1 MKKAIALLLAV
12 LLSLTLCACGANEKA
27 YDNSKEAFDCVTAA
41 YLATNTFAED
51 VYEAWYLGVND
62 KFSYNESYEF
72 EAFAAKLHIQQSYLE
87 EAVARLS
94 GSGSFTTSQWAKLP
108 DLYNDSCFSAW
119 VAAVSE
125 AYKCSGKTVEI
136 ETQLNSAKALMKEL
150 GDKHADYQHYPALKA
165 YFTNTMAFYDFC
177 CHPEGSFEQV
187 AETFNNYRN
196 KARECFFDLNYVFDN
211 SIRGLSAYEADED
224 ADETEDE

>member
-1 MKKAIALLLAV
+1 MKKAIALLLAA
-12 LLSLTLCACGANEKA
+12 LLCLSLCACGANDKA
-27 YDNSKEAFDCVTAA
+27 YDNSKEAFDAVTAA

-62 KFSYNESYEF
+62 QFNYNESSEF
-72 EAFAAKLHIQQSYLE
+72 ADFAAQLHIGQSHLE

-108 DLYNDSCFSAW
+108 DLYGDSCTSAW

-136 ETQLNSAKALMKEL
+136 ETQLNSAKSLMKKL
-150 GDKHADYQHYPALKA
+150 GDKHADYQHYPSLKK
-165 YFTNTMAFYDFC
+165 YFTTTMAFYDFC

-187 AETFNNYRN
+187 TETVNAYRSA
-196 KARECFFDLNYVFDN
+196 ARECFFDLNYVFGD
-211 SIRGLSAYEADED
+211 SIRGLSAYDTADED
-224 ADETEDE
+224 AAEE